1 MQAALRYGIQ
11 KAAQVPVAV
20 QDLDL
25 TVGEQIERL
34 LAGAPDGRL
43 QGCIRDALKNPQ
55 SVLELRCGQK
65 VQTVTPAM
73 PLREVVTSRTQVLEI
88 VVSQP
93 QAGG

>member
-11 KAAQVPVAV
+11 KAAEVPVAA

-34 LAGAPDGRL
+34 LAGAADNRL
-43 QGCIRDALKNPQ
+43 QGHIRRALKNPQ

-65 VQTVTPAM
+65 VQTVTAGM

-88 VVSQP
+88 VVNQP
-93 QAGG
+93 HAGG